1 SVERNF
7 SRTQS
12 TNDEGGYVFSAIPP
26 GSYRIEI
33 EAAGFKKTAVNDV
46 IAQVDAQREFNIAL
60 EVGNIADVSTI
71 SVAAESPINTTDASI
86 GNNFESLRIQTL
98 PLNARNIVGLLWL
111 QPGVT
116 RLGEVNGG
124 RRDQANITL
133 DGVDANEQQTGLDV
147 VAATVNANEAD
158 VTKTREA
165 FSSVLR
171 TNPDAIQEFRV
182 ITSGIGAGQG
192 RSSGAQGSLV
202 IKSGTNNFHGSLYE
216 FHRNTITTANDWFNN
231 ANGRYTADDPVAQRG
246 LARVGDEKNPRPKL
260 IRNIFGGSVGGPI
273 VKDRAFFFY
282 SYEGRRDAAE
292 PSIRQLVRRETLR
305 QGFVG
310 YQTPRG
316 GVTTL
321 APADILRLYPATGG
335 VNEAGLAILRGAPLP
350 NTNEV
355 GDGLNI
361 GGYRFNA

>member
-98 PLNARNIVGLLWL
+98 PLNARNIVGLLSL

-147 VAATVNANEAD
+147 VAGTGNPTEKNGSQN
-158 VTKTREA
+158 REG
-165 FSSVLR
+165 FSSLLR
-171 TNPDAIQEFRV
+171 THPAA
-182 ITSGIGAGQG
+182 TPG
-192 RSSGAQGSLV
+192 L
-202 IKSGTNNFHGSLYE
+202 
-216 FHRNTITTANDWFNN
+216 
-231 ANGRYTADDPVAQRG
+231 RG
-246 LARVGDEKNPRPKL
+246 L
-260 IRNIFGGSVGGPI
+260 
-273 VKDRAFFFY
+273 
-282 SYEGRRDAAE
+282 
-292 PSIRQLVRRETLR
+292 PSCL
-305 QGFVG
+305 
-310 YQTPRG
+310 
-316 GVTTL
+316 
-321 APADILRLYPATGG
+321 
-335 VNEAGLAILRGAPLP
+335 
-350 NTNEV
+350 
-355 GDGLNI
+355 
-361 GGYRFNA
+361 